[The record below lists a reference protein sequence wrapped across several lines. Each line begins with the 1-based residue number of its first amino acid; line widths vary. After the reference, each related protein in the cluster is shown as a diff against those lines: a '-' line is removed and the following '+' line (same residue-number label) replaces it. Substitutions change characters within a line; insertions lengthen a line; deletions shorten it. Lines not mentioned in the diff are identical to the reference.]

1 MGPATAARKTAIIS
15 DMTKFFIA
23 SFLVALTLAPLARAE
38 EETPLNSLYT
48 DPQTATRAPATSE
61 QAQDPAFVV
70 APPDRSPASGA
81 AKAVAHGQSAARRS
95 KLPLDI
101 INGFELRVQ
110 FKNLNSTFWVVER
123 QGRYDMIYAN
133 SGGSQSSVSLSQ
145 PSFGQLQKIAGSFKP
160 FEENISK
167 CKSASLQLHVVAAKQ
182 KERTVTLC
190 ANSKAPAA
198 QQLLRFSDQLAMM
211 VR

>member
-1 MGPATAARKTAIIS
+1 MIS
-15 DMTKFFIA
+15 DMTKLFIA
-23 SFLVALTLAPLARAE
+23 SVLVALTIAPLTRAE
-38 EETPLNSLYT
+38 EEIPLNSLYT
-48 DPQTATRAPATSE
+48 DPQTAPRAPASE
-61 QAQDPAFVV
+61 QARDPAFVV

-81 AKAVAHGQSAARRS
+81 AKAVAHGPSAARRS

-145 PSFGQLQKIAGSFKP
+145 PSFSQLQKIAGSFKV

-167 CKSASLQLHVVAAKQ
+167 CKSASMQLHVVAAKQ